1 MSSTLPN
8 FDELLEEFSEL
19 TEWDERYEYIIDLGK
34 QLPALPEELQIESN
48 TVKGCMSTVWMVLG
62 QDETASPEKKVRIQ
76 ADSDSLIIKGLI
88 VVLLS
93 LFDGHTPKEIIEQ
106 DERQIFTDLGLDQN
120 LSPQRRNGLFAMVQR
135 IKQRA
140 VELASEQ

>member
-1 MSSTLPN
+1 M
-8 FDELLEEFSEL
+8 
-19 TEWDERYEYIIDLGK
+19 
-34 QLPALPEELQIESN
+34 LPELPPELQVESN

-62 QDETASPEKKVRIQ
+62 QEGNGSAENKVRIQ

-93 LFDGHTPKEIIEQ
+93 LFDNHTPKEIIDQ
-106 DERQIFTDLGLDQN
+106 DERQIFTNLGLDQN

-140 VELASEQ
+140 VELASGQ